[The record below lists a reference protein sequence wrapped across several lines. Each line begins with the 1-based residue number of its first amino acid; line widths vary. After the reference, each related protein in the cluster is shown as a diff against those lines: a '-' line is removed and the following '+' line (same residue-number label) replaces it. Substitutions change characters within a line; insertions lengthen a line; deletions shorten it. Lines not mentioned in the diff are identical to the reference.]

1 MKSMSVIENNNFIN
15 NTLSARVKL
24 IQQTKSNN
32 YDNIKLHTTR
42 RVIY

>member
-1 MKSMSVIENNNFIN
+1 MSVIENNNFIN
-15 NTLSARVKL
+15 ITLGAKVKL
-24 IQQTKSNN
+24 SQQTKSNY